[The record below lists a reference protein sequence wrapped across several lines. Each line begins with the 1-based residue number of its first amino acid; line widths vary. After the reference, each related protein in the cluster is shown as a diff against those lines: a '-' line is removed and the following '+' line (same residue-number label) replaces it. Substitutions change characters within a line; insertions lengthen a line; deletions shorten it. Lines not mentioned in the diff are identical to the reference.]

1 MAGEQEGGSVEE
13 VLEAV
18 GVALVAGQVAPLGGE
33 AVAPAEEQTLGAG
46 AGEVEAVR
54 LAQDTQHPQEDI
66 PAIHPQ

>member
-1 MAGEQEGGSVEE
+1 MAGEEGGLVA
-13 VLEAV
+13 VLEAEAA
-18 GVALVAGQVAPLGGE
+18 VALVAGQVAPLGGE
-33 AVAPAEEQTLGAG
+33 VLAPAEELALGAG